1 MKYTYVCR
9 SILEAK
15 SVWWTPW
22 EWQGGELPGE
32 EAPQTPRVVVS
43 NIKKEIS
50 EVRLEGKELGR
61 KIQGEDAVDLGFQ
74 TPGDWY

>member
-1 MKYTYVCR
+1 M
-9 SILEAK
+9 EAK

-50 EVRLEGKELGR
+50 EVRLEGKEMGR